1 MIEKISARKIPE
13 LNELYQSVDQ
23 RKRVMREMAVDL
35 VEVRKQIDNKTKSL
49 NQMTIELDKLQK
61 VNEIHI
67 EIDVL

>member
-1 MIEKISARKIPE
+1 
-13 LNELYQSVDQ
+13 
-23 RKRVMREMAVDL
+23 MREMAVDL
-35 VEVRKQIDNKTKSL
+35 VEVRKQIDNKTQSL

>member
-1 MIEKISARKIPE
+1 
-13 LNELYQSVDQ
+13 
-23 RKRVMREMAVDL
+23 MREMAVDL

>member
-1 MIEKISARKIPE
+1 
-13 LNELYQSVDQ
+13 
-23 RKRVMREMAVDL
+23 MREMAVDL

-49 NQMTIELDKLQK
+49 NQMSIELDKLQK

>member
-1 MIEKISARKIPE
+1 
-13 LNELYQSVDQ
+13 
-23 RKRVMREMAVDL
+23 MREMAVDL
-35 VEVRKQIDNKTKSL
+35 VEVRKQINNKTKSL